1 MEGHRQGKGT
11 ISLFCVKPSL
21 DEEQGV
27 GGNRYRSPW

>member
-1 MEGHRQGKGT
+1 MEGHRQGNGM